1 MYTIGDF
8 LIRTKNAYMAR
19 KREMETPYSNVA
31 NNIAKVLVK
40 EGMLKSV
47 EKKTEKNRSYLKISL
62 SYVEGMPVLQEIKI
76 ISTPSVHKYKTR
88 RQINRT
94 MRDLGFY
101 LISTSK
107 GIMTDQAA
115 RKQGLGGEVL
125 AQIY

>member
-19 KREMETPYSNVA
+19 KREMETPYSN
-31 NNIAKVLVK
+31 
-40 EGMLKSV
+40 V

>member
-19 KREMETPYSNVA
+19 KKEIEMPYSNVA
-31 NNIAKVLVK
+31 SNIAKVLVK

-47 EKKTEKNRSYLKISL
+47 EKKTEKNKNYLKIAL
-62 SYVEGMPVLQEIKI
+62 NYTEGLPVLQEIKI

-88 RQINRT
+88 RQVNRT
-94 MRDLGFY
+94 RRDLGFY
-101 LISTSK
+101 LISTSQ
-107 GIMTDQAA
+107 GIMTDEQA
-115 RKQGLGGEVL
+115 KKHGLGGEVL